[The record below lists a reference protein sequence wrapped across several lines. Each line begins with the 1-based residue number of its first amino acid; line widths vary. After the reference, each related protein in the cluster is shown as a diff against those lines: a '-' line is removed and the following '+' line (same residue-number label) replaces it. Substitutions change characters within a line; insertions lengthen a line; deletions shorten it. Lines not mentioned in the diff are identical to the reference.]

1 MRKSTATAFVV
12 LSLFGGGMNANAQI
26 SDDVVKLGVLDDMS
40 GPYADIQGPG
50 DVVAVKMAVEDFG
63 GSINGKPIEVV
74 SGDLQ
79 NKADV
84 GSAIARRWYDVEK
97 VDAILGL
104 GNSAVAIAVQGI
116 SQEKNKVAITTAA
129 GSTALT
135 GKACS
140 PNGIHWVY
148 DTYALAKG
156 TATAMMKQGGA
167 NSWYFLTA
175 DYAFGHSLEQ
185 DTSSVVK
192 KNGGVVLGS
201 VKAPLNTSDF
211 SSFLLQAQSSKA
223 QVIGLANA
231 GADAVNSIKAA
242 SEFGIVAGGQKLAG
256 LLVLITD
263 IKSLGLSVAQGL
275 LFTEAYYWDQ
285 NDETR
290 AFAKR
295 FAERHGGRPPTM
307 FQAGIYSAAMHY
319 LKAVKAAGTDD
330 ALQVIAEMKKMPVND
345 FMTRNGSIRE
355 DGRMMRDMYLLQAK
369 KPSESKGEW
378 DLMKVV
384 ATIPAN
390 DAFRPLSESEC
401 PLVKK

>member
-1 MRKSTATAFVV
+1 MKTVSAALAAALLFGSATAG
-12 LSLFGGGMNANAQI
+12 LAQM

-63 GSINGKPIEVV
+63 GKVNGKPIEVV
-74 SGDLQ
+74 SADVQL
-79 NKADV
+79 KADV
-84 GSAIARRWYDVEK
+84 GSAIARRWYDVEN
-97 VDAILGL
+97 VDAIFGL
-104 GNSAVAIAVQGI
+104 GTSAVAIAVQGI
-116 SQEKNKVAITTAA
+116 AQEKNKVSIATSV

-140 PNGIHWVY
+140 PTGIHWVY

-156 TATAMMKQGGA
+156 TATAVMKQGGGDT
-167 NSWYFLTA
+167 WFFITA
-175 DYAFGHSLEQ
+175 DYAFGHSLEG
-185 DTSSVVK
+185 DTAAIVK
-192 KNGGVVLGS
+192 QNNGKVIGS
-201 VKAPLNTSDF
+201 VRAPVNSSDF

-231 GADAVNSIKAA
+231 GADTINTIKNAA
-242 SEFGIVAGGQKLAG
+242 DFGIVAGGQKLAG

-263 IKSLGLSVAQGL
+263 IHTLGLKTAQGL

-295 FAERHGGRPPTM
+295 FAERHGGKPPTM
-307 FQAGIYSAAMHY
+307 FQAGIYSAATHY
-319 LKAVKAAGTDD
+319 LKAIQAAGTDE
-330 ALQVIAEMKKMPVND
+330 AKAVIAQMKKIPVND
-345 FMTRNGSIRE
+345 FMTKNGTIRE

-378 DLMKVV
+378 DLMNVV
-384 ATIPAN
+384 ATIPAAE
-390 DAFRPLSESEC
+390 AFRPLSESEC
-401 PLVKK
+401 PLIKK

>member
-1 MRKSTATAFVV
+1 MRKELAAAIAAI
-12 LSLFGGGMNANAQI
+12 SLLGSVGGARAQI
-26 SDDVVKLGVLDDMS
+26 SDDVIKIGVLDDMS

-50 DVVAVKMAVEDFG
+50 DVVAVKMAVEDFDG
-63 GSINGKPIEVV
+63 NVNGKPIEVI

-129 GSTALT
+129 GTTALT
-135 GKACS
+135 GKSCS

-167 NSWYFLTA
+167 DSWFFLTT
-175 DYAFGHSLEQ
+175 DYAFGHALEQ

-192 KNGGVVLGS
+192 KNGGTVLGS
-201 VKAPLNTSDF
+201 VRAPLNTSDF

-231 GADAVNSIKAA
+231 GADAVNTIKAA
-242 SEFGIVAGGQKLAG
+242 SEFGIVTGGQKLAG

-263 IKSLGLSVAQGL
+263 IRSLGLSAAQGL

-295 FAERHGGRPPTM
+295 FAERHGGKPPTM

-319 LKAVKAAGTDD
+319 LKAVKAGGTDE
-330 ALQVIAEMKKMPVND
+330 ALPVIAQMKKIPVND
-345 FMTRNGSIRE
+345 FMTKNGTIRE

-369 KPSESKGEW
+369 KPSESKSTW

-384 ATIPAN
+384 ATIPAD

-401 PLVKK
+401 RLVKK

>member
-12 LSLFGGGMNANAQI
+12 LTLFGGGMNANAQI